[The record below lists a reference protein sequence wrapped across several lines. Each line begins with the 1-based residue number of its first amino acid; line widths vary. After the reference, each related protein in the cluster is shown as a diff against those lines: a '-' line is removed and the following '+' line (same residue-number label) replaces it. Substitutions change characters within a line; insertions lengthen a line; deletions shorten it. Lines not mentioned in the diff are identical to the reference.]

1 MSFSLRHI
9 GNITNKTD
17 VKKML
22 KVCDVKSL
30 DELINKT
37 NIKQNFKLKNSKT
50 SKTII
55 PAVSEEES
63 QLKLKNIMNKN
74 KHHTS
79 YLGYGYYNT
88 ITPGPIKRHIIENP
102 QWYTAYTP
110 YQSEISQG
118 RLESQYNYQEVIK
131 ELTNMPI
138 ANASLLDEASAAGE
152 ALNLSYAYY
161 KKKRNKFLVGDDL
174 HPQTLDVLETRAK
187 TLDLNMHVIDI
198 KKLDYNLDSLI
209 DHNEYCNFIFQ
220 YPNTFGDV
228 YVPFN
233 VLDYAKKNN
242 ILRTGITDLLALTK
256 IITPGELNL
265 NIALG
270 NCQRFGIPLWY
281 GGPHPAFFAV
291 SQELLRHIPGRIIGK
306 SKDKCND
313 DVYRLALQTREQHI
327 KKQSATSNICTSQSL
342 LTNVVSFYSIYHGYH
357 GLKKISKEINTK
369 AKYFLNELKST
380 FIVNETFYD
389 TVSIKVKTPKKLL
402 NLLRDNDILIRENK
416 DSCVSITFD
425 ETITYK
431 NIDNLVKLIKEFEGH
446 IFDDNKSSH
455 HNYKLPDNLKRKNKY
470 LMSSI
475 FNKYN
480 TETELLRYMYN
491 LASKDYTLCNGM
503 IPLGSCTM
511 KLNSVYQL
519 EPLLWDKVAN
529 IHPFVPKEYA
539 EGYEE
544 LIKQTGNYFKILT
557 GFNHISFQPNSGA
570 TGEYTGLLCIKKY
583 HELRSESNRNICLIP
598 KSAHGTN
605 FASASVANLKV
616 QTFDDSLLENLSEF
630 DSFVN
635 QFEDNLSCLM
645 ITYPNTNG
653 VFQKDIEK
661 INNIIHKYGGL
672 VYMDGANM
680 NALLGYFKPDKVG
693 FDVCHLNLHKT
704 FCIPHGGGGPGL
716 GPILCN
722 NKLAPYLPHNKIQ
735 DSVRNINS
743 CGSVSASN
751 WSSAALITIPYLY
764 ISAMGLSGLVKATQM
779 AILNSNYL
787 KNSLKDDY
795 DIIDVNEN
803 DTVGHEFIVDVS
815 EFREFG
821 ITENDI
827 AKRLIDYSFHPPTMS
842 WPRTGVLM
850 FEPTESESK
859 EELDRLIIA
868 MKSIRKEIEDIKQGI
883 SDKDNNLLKNSP
895 HCMKMTIDWNYPYS
909 IKDAFHPVDYLTKN
923 KFNVPIGRVDDVYGD
938 RNLLNKK

>member
-1 MSFSLRHI
+1 MSFALRHI
-9 GNITNKTD
+9 GNTT
-17 VKKML
+17 KKKQIKEML
-22 KVCDVKSL
+22 KRCDVKSV
-30 DELINKT
+30 DELVKKT
-37 NIKQNFKLKNSKT
+37 NIKQNFKITNKT
-50 SKTII
+50 KKFI
-55 PAVSEEES
+55 PLVSEIQS
-63 QLKLKNIMNKN
+63 HQNLKNIMDKN

-88 ITPGPIKRHIIENP
+88 ITPSPIKRHILENP
-102 QWYTAYTP
+102 QWYSAYTP

-118 RLESQYNYQEVIK
+118 RLESQYNFQEVVK
-131 ELTNMPI
+131 ELTKLPI

-161 KKKRNKFLVGDDL
+161 RKKRNKFLVGDDL

-187 TLDLNMHVIDI
+187 TLNLHMHVIDL
-198 KKLDYNLDSLI
+198 KKIYNFDNFI

-220 YPNTFGDV
+220 YPNTMGDI
-228 YVPFN
+228 YVPFSALEFAN
-233 VLDYAKKNN
+233 NNN
-242 ILRTGITDLLALTK
+242 ILKTGITDLLALTK

-291 SQELLRHIPGRIIGK
+291 SPELLRLMPGRIIAK
-306 SKDKCND
+306 SKDKCGKE
-313 DVYRLALQTREQHI
+313 VFRLALQTREQHI
-327 KKQSATSNICTSQSL
+327 KKQTATSNICTSQSL
-342 LTNVVSFYSIYHGYH
+342 LTNVVSLYSIYNGPKK
-357 GLKKISKEINTK
+357 LKKISQDINNK
-369 AKYFLNELKST
+369 AKYFIEKLQHTCIANDS
-380 FIVNETFYD
+380 FYD
-389 TVSIKVKTPKKLL
+389 TISIKVKDTDKLVKQLKKH
-402 NLLRDNDILIRENK
+402 DILVRKNK
-416 DSCVSITFD
+416 DSCISITFSEIIEKKD
-425 ETITYK
+425 
-431 NIDNLVKLIKEFEGH
+431 IDKLISLIKKYDGH
-446 IFDDNKSSH
+446 IFEERHSYYYQLHDR
-455 HNYKLPDNLKRKNKY
+455 LRRKTPY
-470 LMSSI
+470 LTSDI
-475 FNKYN
+475 FNKYH
-480 TETELLRYMYN
+480 TETELVRYMYH

-519 EPLLWDKVAN
+519 EPLMWDKVAD
-529 IHPFVPKEYA
+529 IHPFVPEEYA
-539 EGYEE
+539 LGYKE
-544 LIKQTGNYFKILT
+544 LINDTGDYLKFLT
-557 GFNHISFQPNSGA
+557 GFKHISFQPNSGA

-583 HELRSESNRNICLIP
+583 HHSRNDDKRNICLIP

-616 QTFDDSLLENLSEF
+616 ETFCDSLLENLEEF
-630 DSFVN
+630 DSFV
-635 QFEDNLSCLM
+635 EKYKDNLSCLM

-653 VFQKDIEK
+653 VFQKNIIK
-661 INNIIHKYGGL
+661 INDIIHKHGGL

-680 NALLGYFKPDKVG
+680 NALVGYFKPNNVG

-722 NKLAPYLPHNKIQ
+722 DKLAAYLPQNKIQ
-735 DSVRNINS
+735 NKIDNINNINS

-764 ISAMGLSGLVKATQM
+764 ISAMGLEGLKKATKM

-787 KNSLKDDY
+787 KNSLKDY
-795 DIIDVNEN
+795 FKIKDVNEHGM
-803 DTVGHEFIVDVS
+803 VGHEFIVDVS
-815 EFREFG
+815 EYREYG

-842 WPRTGVLM
+842 WPRGGVLM

-868 MKSIRKEIEDIKQGI
+868 MKSIKNELEEIKEGTV
-883 SDKDNNLLKNSP
+883 SKDNNLLKNAP
-895 HCMKMTIDWNYPYS
+895 HCMEMVENWKFPYS
-909 IKDAFHPVDYLTKN
+909 IKDAFYPVEYLKKK
-923 KFNVPIGRVDDVYGD
+923 KFNVPVGRVDDVYGD
-938 RNLLNKK
+938 KVLLKQNN